1 MIKTLIVEDDA
12 RIADAHAQYVGRV
25 SGFTVAGVVSSGA
38 RAWEFLGAH
47 DVDLIL
53 LDFYLP
59 DMTGL
64 DVCRGIRARGHL
76 VDIIAITSARDVQIV
91 RSVVA
96 YGVVHYLLK
105 PFTFA
110 AFKAKLESYRE
121 FRDQLTQSG
130 TDTAQQDV
138 DRALGALRGGHSAP
152 PPKGMS
158 ETTLTAVVDALRMHP
173 ETGISASD
181 LADELGMAR
190 VTTRRYLEHL
200 VEQGVADRAPRYGSQ
215 GRPEMI
221 FRWRRR

>member
-1 MIKTLIVEDDA
+1 MIRTLIVEDDA
-12 RIADAHAQYVGRV
+12 RIAEAHAQYLDRL
-25 SGFTVAGVVSSGA
+25 SGFCVAGVVDSGG
-38 RAWEFLGAH
+38 RTWEFLKSH
-47 DVDLIL
+47 EVDLIL

-76 VDIIAITSARDVQIV
+76 VDIIAITSARDVKIV

-121 FRDQLTQSG
+121 FREQLAPSDK
-130 TDTAQQDV
+130 DTAQQDV
-138 DRALGALRGGHSAP
+138 DRALSALRGGLSAP
-152 PPKGMS
+152 PPKGLS
-158 ETTLTAVVDALRMHP
+158 EATLTNVVDALRAHP
-173 ETGISASD
+173 AGSSASE

-200 VEQGVADRAPRYGSQ
+200 VEQGVAERTPRYGSQ

-221 FRWRRR
+221 FHWRRH